1 MGPVFCRAFTRSL
14 AHNEPLGVLPHRLA
28 HHYLTWRVERKNSDS
43 KAAAK
48 QKRGLKRQFS
58 SCKCQYW
65 GNYWGI
71 MELRRHSLAK
81 RLGAAATVTKF
92 RSSATFLPTVNPHY
106 YVESQDIYFL
116 GNEHKNKVKWI
127 AWQVFLPLPRRSKS
141 NWEKVSERS
150 FLGRKSSSSSQGKE
164 RLENGS
170 KKCMKVAWR
179 RLGCFLCVCDI
190 FKCFESWR
198 GDTRTS
204 EVREQPGICYAA
216 PNTFHNILR
225 GRDIYLSSSPRNF
238 YETPYLWSQIFIM

>member
-43 KAAAK
+43 KAAAAAK

-81 RLGAAATVTKF
+81 RLGAAAAVTKF
-92 RSSATFLPTVNPHY
+92 SSSATFLPTVNPHY

-150 FLGRKSSSSSQGKE
+150 FLGRKSSSSQVKARKTRE
-164 RLENGS
+164 RQQKMHESSMEETWLFFVCLWHFQMFRELE
-170 KKCMKVAWR
+170 R
-179 RLGCFLCVCDI
+179 R
-190 FKCFESWR
+190 
-198 GDTRTS
+198 
-204 EVREQPGICYAA
+204 Y
-216 PNTFHNILR
+216 
-225 GRDIYLSSSPRNF
+225 
-238 YETPYLWSQIFIM
+238 